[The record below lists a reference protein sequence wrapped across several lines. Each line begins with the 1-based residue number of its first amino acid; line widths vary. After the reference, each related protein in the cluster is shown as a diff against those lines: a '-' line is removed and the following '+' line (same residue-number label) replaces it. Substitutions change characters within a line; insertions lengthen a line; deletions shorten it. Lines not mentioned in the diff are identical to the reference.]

1 MERLSVTGQDQLML
15 QGFKIVL
22 EETYRRDLEPNHREH
37 VYETLNEIAKNCV
50 DKGFGLELAK
60 IRDDVAVEQK
70 LIRLKKAYDNG
81 EIAI

>member
-1 MERLSVTGQDQLML
+1 ML

-60 IRDDVAVEQK
+60 IRDEVSVEQK
-70 LIRLKKAYDNG
+70 LIRLKRKWHDG